1 MAGGAVSLSPE
12 PQQSIFPSDDI
23 KRDWVLEMIGLGYLE
38 KRDGRYEVTKEVQ
51 KKDKLKV
58 DFITRTITDSI
69 YEIEYNEL
77 DPSDIYMRKR
87 GTNDPFIRASSEEK
101 GLKNIIV
108 SLYKRFFRYSTHRE
122 TEAVVNNV
130 LDNITKRAE
139 LGNGLWYAGENLYWD
154 SEGRSLIHADN
165 LDGRCSYREI
175 GSTSRNSA
183 VSTALVEE
191 TYNYWTNLLDEKTV
205 EFGEFENFYR
215 DLPVEHEHFKLW
227 ACIDTDGGVDRYW
240 DMCIATSTIFMYS
253 PPPVVYIPKGKP
265 RGGKSTF
272 IKHLHYLVGN
282 WQTSN
287 VQISQLA
294 DPHFNNLLFGSLLN
308 APDEDKSGNLSGEVT
323 AIFKSLAA
331 KEPCTLA
338 VLYSTKPKQ
347 ITLKIPM
354 FFPRNV
360 LPEFGSES
368 AACMKRLRFIFCNAD
383 LSEFDRKPIDFVKT
397 TFIDNPDYL
406 AKYVGFLLALC
417 AYFSKHGMW
426 YSEAM
431 QRSSDYVA
439 EFINSATLYY
449 NTWKK
454 YFVGYES
461 FDLLWAD
468 YQNFCVTRGHEMES
482 KDNLREAFSLEGQN
496 RVKKYYTGVKKEIW
510 MYLTSK
516 SVGKETFRQ
525 GYRILC
531 RDEYIKGVGTA
542 EERVL
547 GHGSNSYGNNSM
559 VDILDNIAREAE
571 ANFNGGVK

>member
-1 MAGGAVSLSPE
+1 MAGGAVSLYSGSAE
-12 PQQSIFPSDDI
+12 PIFPSDDI
-23 KRDWVLEMIGLGYLE
+23 KRDWALEMVGLGYLE
-38 KRDGRYEVTKEVQ
+38 RREGGEFQISQAVI
-51 KKDKLKV
+51 KKDKLKD
-58 DFITRTITDSI
+58 DFITRTIIGSI

-77 DPSDIYMRKR
+77 DPKDIYIRKR
-87 GTNDPFIRASSEEK
+87 GGDKPFVRAAYEEK
-101 GLKNIIV
+101 ELKNTIV

-130 LDNITKRAE
+130 LDNITKRAD
-139 LGNGLWYAGENLYWD
+139 LTNGLWYAGENLYWD
-154 SEGRSLIHADN
+154 SANNDLVHSDKLA
-165 LDGRCSYREI
+165 GRCSYREI
-175 GSTSRNSA
+175 GSTSRSPQA
-183 VSTALVEE
+183 DTALIKD
-191 TYNYWTNLLDEKTV
+191 TFDHWTSLLEEKTE
-205 EFGEFENFYR
+205 EFGEFENFYK
-215 DLPVEHEHFKLW
+215 DLPVEHDHFKLW
-227 ACIDTDGGVDRYW
+227 ACIDDDGGVDRYW

-272 IKHLHYLVGN
+272 IKHLHYLVGE
-282 WQTSN
+282 WQTSM

-294 DPHFNNLLFGSLLN
+294 DPHFNNLLFGSVFN
-308 APDEDKSGNLSGEVT
+308 APDEDKSGSLSSDVT

-360 LPEFGSES
+360 LPDFGSES

-383 LSEFDRKPIDFVKT
+383 LSAFDKKPIDFNKV
-397 TFIDNPDYL
+397 TFIDNPKYL
-406 AKYVGFLLALC
+406 SKYIGFMLALA

-426 YSEAM
+426 YSQAM

-449 NTWKK
+449 NTWRK
-454 YFVGYES
+454 YFAGYES

-468 YQNFCVTRGHEMES
+468 YQHFCVARGYEMES

-496 RVKKYYTGVKKEIW
+496 RTKKYYPGVKKNIW
-510 MYLTSK
+510 VFLTNK
-516 SVGKETFRQ
+516 KYGKEAFDS

-531 RDEYIKGVGTA
+531 RDEYFKGIGTA

-547 GHGSNSYGNNSM
+547 GHGESSM
-559 VDILDNIAREAE
+559 VDILDNIARDAE
-571 ANFNGGVK
+571 ADFNIRGTK